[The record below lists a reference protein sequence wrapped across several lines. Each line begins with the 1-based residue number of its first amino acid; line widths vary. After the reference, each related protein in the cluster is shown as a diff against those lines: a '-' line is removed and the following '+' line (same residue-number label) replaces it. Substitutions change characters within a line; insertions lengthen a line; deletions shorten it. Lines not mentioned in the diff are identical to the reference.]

1 MIVLIIRPAPT
12 RLAHPYRAIPF
23 RLIGGR
29 TARLT
34 SSSASFPKSPET
46 PEHAHGRKGF

>member
-23 RLIGGR
+23 RLIWR
-29 TARLT
+29 TDCTADLIVRVL
-34 SSSASFPKSPET
+34 P
-46 PEHAHGRKGF
+46 